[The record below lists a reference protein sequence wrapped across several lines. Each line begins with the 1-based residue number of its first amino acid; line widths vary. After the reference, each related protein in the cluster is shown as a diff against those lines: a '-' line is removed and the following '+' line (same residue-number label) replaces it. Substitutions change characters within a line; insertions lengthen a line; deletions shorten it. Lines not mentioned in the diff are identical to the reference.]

1 MTRARTLIWLI
12 ALAAFVVP
20 SFGVAAATHAMTPDV
35 VVEAHAAM
43 VDCPDHAPP
52 PKPCPEQGTAKHA
65 ASQCCP
71 LMSGSV
77 ALLPS
82 MPFESQASLVE
93 SPLLALAHRLKGLI
107 FTQDPPPPRV

>member
-1 MTRARTLIWLI
+1 MTRARSLVWLI
-12 ALAAFVVP
+12 ALVAFVVP
-20 SFGVAAATHAMTPDV
+20 SFGTAAASHAMTPDAV
-35 VVEAHAAM
+35 VGAQAGLA
-43 VDCPDHAPP
+43 DCPDHAPP

-71 LMSGSV
+71 LMSGTV

-82 MPFESQASLVE
+82 TIAEQASSAIAPPLV
-93 SPLLALAHRLKGLI
+93 ALAHRLIGLT